1 MQRSQGSNLF
11 FLQNK
16 SEFYSCL
23 KESSHICFIHN
34 KNIIWNYEVCVC
46 FKSNVA
52 INKSFYNNIIIIN
65 KLYCVQ
71 DNILLST
78 LLIYYW
84 VISPIKDNNNDNNNN
99 NSS

>member
-1 MQRSQGSNLF
+1 M
-11 FLQNK
+11 K
-16 SEFYSCL
+16 
-23 KESSHICFIHN
+23 
-34 KNIIWNYEVCVC
+34 CVC

-52 INKSFYNNIIIIN
+52 INKSFYNNIIIN

-78 LLIYYW
+78 LLIYYRL
-84 VISPIKDNNNDNNNN
+84 ISPIKDNNNNDNNNN